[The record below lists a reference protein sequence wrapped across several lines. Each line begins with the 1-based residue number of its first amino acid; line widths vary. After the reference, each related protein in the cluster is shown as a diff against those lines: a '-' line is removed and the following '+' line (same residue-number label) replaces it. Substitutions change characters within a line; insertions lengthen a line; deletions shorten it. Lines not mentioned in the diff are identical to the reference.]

1 MIKNYQIF
9 KESINKIIQN
19 SGLDIGA
26 VYFILK
32 DTFREI
38 ETLYYARL
46 NKELMEETEEI
57 TVGKKNNEVEES
69 ATE

>member
-19 SGLDIGA
+19 SGLDIGV

-32 DTFREI
+32 DIFREI
-38 ETLYYARL
+38 ETMYYSYL
-46 NKELMEETEEI
+46 NRELMDETEEI
-57 TVGKKNNEVEES
+57 TVGKKSLDEES
-69 ATE
+69 ANE

>member
-19 SGLDIGA
+19 SGLDVGV

-32 DTFREI
+32 DVFREI
-38 ETLYYARL
+38 ETMYYSYL
-46 NKELMEETEEI
+46 NSELMNETEEI
-57 TVGKKNNEVEES
+57 TVGKKNEVEES
-69 ATE
+69 AK

>member
-19 SGLDIGA
+19 SGLDIGV

-32 DTFREI
+32 DIFREI
-38 ETLYYARL
+38 ETLYYSHL
-46 NKELMEETEEI
+46 NRELMDETEEI
-57 TVGKKNNEVEES
+57 TVGKKNIIEES
-69 ATE
+69 AE